1 MLSLPIDM
9 LRTFL
14 ILLGG
19 ALAAFNGMAAA
30 ADAPPAAAAAPAR
43 AATALSPQELEAIL
57 VMAEQGDAGS
67 QNYLG
72 FLYATGQTVAKDE
85 KIAFNWFQKAAAQKY
100 PEALGNLAM
109 MYEKGLGV
117 AKNFQTAL
125 DFHRQAAMAG
135 YPISMKRLANL
146 YETGL
151 LGEERD
157 PIKAEMWKN
166 RYKET
171 LKTAAG
177 GNTAKPAAEKPA
189 ASAPS
194 EKAVTPKTAAP
205 ATPPKAPVTPA
216 KPIVPA
222 AASTPPSAKNKPYFI
237 EISGKATAQ
246 ETMAVTQKIVERN
259 LLPQNKKIEL
269 VNPDGKSYRINI
281 GPFAD
286 MHEAT
291 PYKSKIMLLL
301 APSPIPDTVA
311 QQAAPAAD
319 APPAGQPVQAATPAP
334 DKPAA
339 PPPSEKP
346 AAKPPVPAAAPP
358 PQPASPVV
366 QAAAPAP
373 DKPAAPSSSEKPA
386 AKPSAAAPH
395 APATAAAKTE
405 TGGKDKPQYVEISG
419 KATSREATELIQS
432 IVEKG
437 LLPKNMHVELVNPE
451 TDNYRIRIGPFPN
464 GKDAASHT
472 AKIRAASGG
481 GQELVAVPPAAPPR
495 KPESAKAAP
504 VSATPKAAATPP
516 DGNAPQKAVE
526 EKPAAKVSH
535 GRFYY
540 VRLNAQNTFE
550 DSLFLARFMFTKGL
564 VHETYRVKIEN
575 LDGRSFHVS
584 VGPFGGADEARQ
596 HLQKIS
602 QQTYLQAS
610 VATFEKRSSAEEGEG
625 QPYIQINTHGTL
637 ENAVAT
643 TRTLLEKEFFTSSL
657 TAEIVN
663 FGSGNFRVRLGPY
676 PGMREAGQ
684 SVQNLKNQFDAPVLV
699 NLDRMVQLDGK

>member
-1 MLSLPIDM
+1 MLPKPTDM

-14 ILLGG
+14 IILGG
-19 ALAAFNGMAAA
+19 TLAASGGMAAA
-30 ADAPPAAAAAPAR
+30 ADTPPAAAAPAR
-43 AATALSPQELEAIL
+43 AATALSPQEMEAIL
-57 VMAEQGDAGS
+57 VMAEQGDPGS

-85 KIAFNWFQKAAAQKY
+85 KIAFNWFQKAAAQGY

-117 AKNFQTAL
+117 AKNLQTAL

-171 LKTAAG
+171 LKAAAG
-177 GNTAKPAAEKPA
+177 GSTKPAAEKPA

-205 ATPPKAPVTPA
+205 AAPPKTPAVPA

-246 ETMAVTQKIVERN
+246 ETMEVTQKIVEKN

-286 MHEAT
+286 MHEAA
-291 PYKSKIMLLL
+291 PYKIKIMLLL
-301 APSPIPDTVA
+301 APSPIPDAVA
-311 QQAAPAAD
+311 QQAAPAAE
-319 APPAGQPVQAATPAP
+319 APPASPAVQAAAPAPDKPAAPHPSEKPAAKPPAPAPAPAPAAVRPQPASPAIQAAVPAP

-346 AAKPPVPAAAPP
+346 V
-358 PQPASPVV
+358 
-366 QAAAPAP
+366 
-373 DKPAAPSSSEKPA
+373 
-386 AKPSAAAPH
+386 PH

-419 KATSREATELIQS
+419 KATSREATELIQG

-472 AKIRAASGG
+472 ARIKAASGG
-481 GQELVAVPPAAPPR
+481 GQELVAVPPR

-504 VSATPKAAATPP
+504 VSAAPKAAATPS
-516 DGNAPQKAVE
+516 DGNSPQKAAE

-575 LDGRSFHVS
+575 LDGRNFHIS

-637 ENAVAT
+637 DNAIAA
-643 TRTLLEKEFFTSSL
+643 TRTLLAKEFFTPAL

-676 PGMREAGQ
+676 QGMREAGQ